1 LHFDSSPN
9 KWQIA
14 NSKWQIA
21 KAKQLTGAD
30 KSRTKVEGTGQN
42 SWKMFSVKVL
52 VVIPSHLRK

>member
-1 LHFDSSPN
+1 M
-9 KWQIA
+9 A